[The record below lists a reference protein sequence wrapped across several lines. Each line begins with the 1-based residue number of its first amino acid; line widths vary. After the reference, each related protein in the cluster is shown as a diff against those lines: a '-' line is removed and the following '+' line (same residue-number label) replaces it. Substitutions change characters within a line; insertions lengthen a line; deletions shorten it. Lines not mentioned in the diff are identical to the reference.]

1 MYLLVW
7 IAFLQIIII
16 IFPVLGLTPTYYLH
30 TFVGLIVVGVAMA
43 SYFLVRKTACP
54 DRIKRISKTTA
65 ILAVIQGILGIVL
78 LAGIMLHFGT
88 VFREI
93 ILFIHVVNAL
103 AIITQASSSATA
115 FDMWEQKEFP
125 QSS

>member
-7 IAFLQIIII
+7 ITFLQIIII

-30 TFVGLIVVGVAMA
+30 TFVGLILVGVAMA
-43 SYFLVRKTACP
+43 SYSLVRKTACP

-65 ILAVIQGILGIVL
+65 ILAVIQGILGILL

-88 VFREI
+88 VFQDI

-115 FDMWEQKEFP
+115 FDMWEQKEFT
-125 QSS
+125 